1 MSWSRALSGRLRRSD
16 VRAVALVALAILVA
30 VAVENVVLLDL
41 IAEESIEEAG
51 RRMSETVRTILLRAE
66 QGDAPERIAADLHA
80 VAHRRRVAARVID
93 ANGALRAEFGA
104 WPRERERVAADL
116 RAGRALTLVPGLVF
130 GVSRHLVDVARL
142 PSGEQIELAISLRS
156 DAREAREF
164 GAILFWLWAGSSLL
178 GLAAASVA
186 VAAAFRPLRRATAL
200 LEQAP
205 TNRLSQRLPTRG
217 TGDPVDRHAEAV
229 NRTLDVLG
237 ASFRRLRDFIR
248 HVAHELRTP
257 LNRIATSADVA
268 LLEKSAEG
276 LRETLEN
283 AGRSATNLGRLVQS
297 LLWIAEI
304 EDDRLV
310 VNRVAIEGDA
320 WLTDMCDLY
329 GPLFEEHG
337 KALRLSGRVGSFDA
351 DITLLDRVLANLL
364 ENALAHTS
372 AQAFVEIRGQR
383 FPDRVEISVDDSG
396 PGIPPEERA
405 NLFDPAARS
414 TSFGRT
420 GHGLGLPLA
429 HALVSVLGGTLVVED
444 SPLGGARLRV
454 SLALASEAPC

>member
-1 MSWSRALSGRLRRSD
+1 M
-16 VRAVALVALAILVA
+16 
-30 VAVENVVLLDL
+30 
-41 IAEESIEEAG
+41 
-51 RRMSETVRTILLRAE
+51 
-66 QGDAPERIAADLHA
+66 
-80 VAHRRRVAARVID
+80 
-93 ANGALRAEFGA
+93 
-104 WPRERERVAADL
+104 
-116 RAGRALTLVPGLVF
+116 
-130 GVSRHLVDVARL
+130 
-142 PSGEQIELAISLRS
+142 
-156 DAREAREF
+156 
-164 GAILFWLWAGSSLL
+164 
-178 GLAAASVA
+178 
-186 VAAAFRPLRRATAL
+186 
-200 LEQAP
+200 
-205 TNRLSQRLPTRG
+205 
-217 TGDPVDRHAEAV
+217 
-229 NRTLDVLG
+229 LG

-337 KALRLSGRVGSFDA
+337 KALRLSGRIGSFDA

-405 NLFDPAARS
+405 NLVDPAARS